1 MRTVPALREL
11 HRLYSGR
18 GLVVV
23 GIHSPEF
30 DHERDPASVEKAI
43 AKLQIP
49 YLVALDTD
57 FSLWKGFG
65 NRYWPATYLVGPD
78 GTLLWQHVGE
88 LHEKTAAWQEATAA
102 IEGALLPPRAR

>member
-11 HRLYSGR
+11 HRLYAGQ

-30 DHERDPASVEKAI
+30 DHERDPAAVQKAI
-43 AKLQIP
+43 GRLQIP

-57 FSLWKGFG
+57 FSLWKGFE
-65 NRYWPATYLVGPD
+65 NRYWPATYLVGRE
-78 GTLLWQHVGE
+78 GTILWQHVGE
-88 LHEKTAAWQEATAA
+88 LHAQTVAWTEARAA
-102 IEGALLPPRAR
+102 IEGTLKAR

>member
-1 MRTVPALREL
+1 LREL
-11 HRLYSGR
+11 HRLYAGR

-30 DHERDPASVEKAI
+30 DHERDPTAVKQEI

-57 FSLWKGFG
+57 FALWKGFG
-65 NRYWPATYLVGPD
+65 NRYWPATYLVG
-78 GTLLWQHVGE
+78 GTGRSSGSTWE
-88 LHEKTAAWQEATAA
+88 SCT
-102 IEGALLPPRAR
+102 RARPPGRKGPRRSRRRSGPA

>member
-30 DHERDPASVEKAI
+30 DHERDPASVDKAI

-65 NRYWPATYLVGPD
+65 NRYWPATYLVGKD
-78 GTLLWQHVGE
+78 GTILWQHVGE
-88 LHEKTAAWQEATAA
+88 LHQGTDAWKDAVAG
-102 IEGALLPPRAR
+102 IETALLPPRAR

>member
-11 HRLYSGR
+11 HRLYAGR

-30 DHERDPASVEKAI
+30 DHERDPAAVKQAI

-57 FSLWKGFG
+57 FTLWKAFG
-65 NRYWPATYLVGPD
+65 NRYWPATYLVD
-78 GTLLWQHVGE
+78 REGTIVWRHVGE
-88 LHEKTAAWQEATAA
+88 LHQNTEDWNQATAA
-102 IEGALLPPRAR
+102 IEGALAKSK

>member
-1 MRTVPALREL
+1 MRSVPALREL
-11 HRLYSGR
+11 HRLYAGR

-30 DHERDPASVEKAI
+30 AHERDPAAVTQAI

-57 FSLWKGFG
+57 FALWKGFG
-65 NRYWPATYLVGPD
+65 NRYWPATYLVGRD
-78 GTLLWQHVGE
+78 GTILWKHVGE
-88 LHEKTAAWQEATAA
+88 LHQGTAAWKEGTA
-102 IEGALLPPRAR
+102 EVETALESSRVR

>member
-23 GIHSPEF
+23 GVHSPELE
-30 DHERDPASVEKAI
+30 HERDPASVEKAI

-57 FSLWKGFG
+57 FALWKAFG
-65 NRYWPATYLVGPD
+65 NRYWPATYLVGGD
-78 GTLLWQHVGE
+78 GTILWQHVGE
-88 LHEKTAAWQEATAA
+88 LHKNTAAWSEAVAE
-102 IEGALLPPRAR
+102 IEASLHPPRAR